1 MEAKLPI
8 FVWLLLAAASLY
20 LLQSN
25 SPFGIYL
32 MFLNAGLITG
42 ILLMLSLGALF
53 VEALVGRVPRWFAV
67 VPAFAVGGYYFAVIS
82 ERSQLGAAAEKLA
95 VKPATSVIAYDP
107 ARNSIELSGT
117 DPNYLLAGY
126 QIPFVYSSN
135 EGWRRMIG
143 VSRSCQTRYQLNKP
157 VPLGTPIAMAAETL
171 GMFCFQAEKASLPSE
186 GHLTFRPSTRT
197 VDVNGLH
204 IHVSEIAV
212 RLDDRE
218 AGLATTSATTE
229 LLHPFP
235 LPFVGCALVSSKPA
249 WECAAAFLK
258 EQVEVWPNTGES
270 RSYSRARKRENDA
283 IATLLSLVPRS
294 PDEINAMTWQR

>member
-42 ILLMLSLGALF
+42 FLLMLAIVVLF
-53 VEALVGRVPRWFAV
+53 VEALLGRVPRWLAV
-67 VPAFAVGGYYFAVIS
+67 VPVLAVGGYYVAVIS
-82 ERSQLGAAAEKLA
+82 ERAQLGAAVPQIA
-95 VKPATSVIAYDP
+95 VKPATSVIAFDP
-107 ARNSIELSGT
+107 ARNSIDLFGT

-126 QIPFVYSSN
+126 RIPFVYSN
-135 EGWRRMIG
+135 QGWRRKIG
-143 VSRSCQTRYQLNKP
+143 VTRSCQTRYQLKKP
-157 VPLGTPIAMAAETL
+157 VAFETPTAMAAETL

-186 GHLTFRPSTRT
+186 GHFTFQPSTRT
-197 VDVNGLH
+197 VDLHGLH
-204 IHVSEIAV
+204 IRISEIGV
-212 RLDDRE
+212 RLDNRE
-218 AGLATTSATTE
+218 VGLATTSATTE
-229 LLHPFP
+229 LLLPFP
-235 LPFVGCALVSSKPA
+235 VPFVGCGLVSSKPA

-258 EQVEVWPNTGES
+258 EQVEVWPNTGEL

-294 PDEINAMTWQR
+294 PDEIKAMTWER